1 MFRFSSLLFMHCAC
15 WLFMAL
21 AGFSAPALASDAPKA
36 PPPKEKEPNYATE
49 EGAKGRSGT
58 VYKRVLKDQ
67 RGEPEPLPKVEPK
80 PEEAKKDAK
89 DAHGKPDDH
98 GKADDHAPKKEEKH
112 DDGHGAP
119 AKEEKKKDAKKDDG
133 HGGGHGGGHGAPKK
147 EPPTVSNLYDPSV
160 IKLDGNNRPL
170 TPVVQKNSYAD
181 YFLCHKTI
189 SKKYQETILNEMNT
203 FADRMNLPRAQD
215 MPCMVKVTKPHTKFP
230 GAVFIE
236 LYVDEKSAASCIRL
250 NNCISTRLVMLYPKD
265 KKAKTV
271 QEIYRSY
278 VLTDERKYKRSSFC
292 VSPEGQ
298 LLGDKNC
305 YVALHP
311 DWLFN

>member
-1 MFRFSSLLFMHCAC
+1 
-15 WLFMAL
+15 MAL
-21 AGFSAPALASDAPKA
+21 AGFSAPALASDAPK
-36 PPPKEKEPNYATE
+36 PPPEEKKPNYANE
-49 EGAKGRSGT
+49 QGAIGRSGA
-58 VYKRVLKDQ
+58 VYKRVLKDA
-67 RGEPEPLPKVEPK
+67 RGEPEPLPKEEPK
-80 PEEAKKDAK
+80 PAEAKKEAK
-89 DAHGKPDDH
+89 DDH

-119 AKEEKKKDAKKDDG
+119 AKEEKPKDKKKDD
-133 HGGGHGGGHGAPKK
+133 GHGGGHGAPKK
-147 EPPTVSNLYDPSV
+147 EEPTVSTLYDPAI

-181 YFLCHKTI
+181 YFLCHKTVN
-189 SKKYQETILNEMNT
+189 KKYQETILNEMNT

-215 MPCMVKVTKPHTKFP
+215 LPCMVKISKPGTKFP

-236 LYVDEKSAASCIRL
+236 FYVDEKAAASCIRL

-298 LLGDKNC
+298 LLGEKNC

>member
-1 MFRFSSLLFMHCAC
+1 MPRFFGRFFIHCAC
-15 WLFMAL
+15 WFFLTL
-21 AGFSAPALASDAPKA
+21 AGLSLPALASDAPKA
-36 PPPKEKEPNYATE
+36 PPPKEKEPTFANE
-49 EGAKGRSGT
+49 EGKTGRSGA
-58 VYKRVLKDQ
+58 VYKRVLKEG
-67 RGEPEPLPKVEPK
+67 RGEPEPVAKVEPK

-89 DAHGKPDDH
+89 DAHGKTDDH

-133 HGGGHGGGHGAPKK
+133 HGGGHGAPKK
-147 EPPTVSNLYDPSV
+147 EPPTVSNLYDPAV

-170 TPVVQKNSYAD
+170 TPVVQKNDYAD
-181 YFLCHKTI
+181 YFLCHKTVP
-189 SKKYQETILNEMNT
+189 KKYQETILNEMNT

-215 MPCMVKVTKPHTKFP
+215 MPCMVKVTKLHTKFP

-236 LYVDEKSAASCIRL
+236 FYVDEKSAASCIRL

-298 LLGDKNC
+298 LLGEKNC